1 MSDSSRGGHG
11 KHPGANVRRYK
22 SGGFTLIELMVTVAI
37 IGILMAIAISSY
49 EFATIKSRRGAA
61 QSCLTERAQFM
72 ERFYTTN
79 LAYVDSAGV
88 AAPDPLLN
96 CETDLAQSYSFSYSV
111 TPTTAAP
118 SKFTLQA
125 VPKPGSRQAAKET
138 VCATMSLDQAGTKV
152 VTGTAGTDTKQC
164 W

>member
-1 MSDSSRGGHG
+1 MQTSSFSTRTQ
-11 KHPGANVRRYK
+11 ARRHRA
-22 SGGFTLIELMVTVAI
+22 GGFTLIELMVTVAI
-37 IGILMAIAISSY
+37 VGILMAIAISSY

-61 QSCLTERAQFM
+61 ASCLTERTQFM

-79 LAYVDSAGV
+79 LAYVDGAGN
-88 AAPDPLLN
+88 AAPDPALN
-96 CETDLAQSYSFSYSV
+96 CEKDLAQSYGFFYLV
-111 TPTTAAP
+111 TPTTLVP
-118 SKFTLQA
+118 NKFTLEA
-125 VPKPGSRQAAKET
+125 VPVAGSRQEAKET